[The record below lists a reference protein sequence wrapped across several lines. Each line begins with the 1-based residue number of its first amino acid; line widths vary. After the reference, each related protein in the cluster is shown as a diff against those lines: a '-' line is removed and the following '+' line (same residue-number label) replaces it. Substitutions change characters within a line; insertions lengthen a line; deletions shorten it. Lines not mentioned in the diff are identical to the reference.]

1 MINQRAFTL
10 VELMITLLVV
20 AILASV
26 AVPAYQTMVKNNRLT
41 TQVNE
46 LVTALL
52 YARSEAVKRSA
63 PVAVCASTDEAT
75 CSGTNEWETGWIVFI
90 DEDDDLTVD
99 ATANIIRIHGG
110 LDGDNTAR
118 AFDGGGSALA
128 ALNYNAEGMSNNRGS
143 FRFCDD
149 RGKAEGKVLEV
160 SGTGRPSQSSAP
172 PDTCP

>member
-10 VELMITLLVV
+10 IELMITLLVV

-63 PVAVCASTDEAT
+63 PVAVCASTDT
-75 CSGTNEWETGWIVFI
+75 SSCSGSNTWDTGWIVFI

-99 ATANIIRIHGG
+99 GTDNIIRVHQG
-110 LDGDNTAR
+110 LDAGNTIR
-118 AFDGGGSALA
+118 AFDGGTALS
-128 ALNYNAEGMSNNRGS
+128 ALNYNAEGMSNNRAS
-143 FRFCDD
+143 FRFCDN

-160 SGTGRPSQSSAP
+160 SGTGRPSQSSSP
-172 PDTCP
+172 PDACP